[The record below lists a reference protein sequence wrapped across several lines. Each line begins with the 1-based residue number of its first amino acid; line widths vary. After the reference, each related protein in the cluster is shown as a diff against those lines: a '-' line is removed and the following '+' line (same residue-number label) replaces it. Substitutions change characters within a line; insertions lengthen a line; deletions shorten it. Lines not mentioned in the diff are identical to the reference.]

1 MNTDTANND
10 LIEETAA
17 RWVMR
22 LDRGDLS
29 AREQREFDHWL
40 EVASRHRGAFIG
52 AQAHWLDFDRV
63 TALAA
68 GSAVPMRVRPMQ
80 YLRAAALVAV
90 FFAGVLALLSA
101 SQHFLGGR
109 ETTGLGEIRRLTL
122 EDGSTVALN
131 TSSVVQVMFD
141 RHERRIVLRRGEAS
155 FRVAHDQNRPFVV
168 EARDVSV
175 RALGTAFITRLRPQS
190 VAVTVTEGVVEV
202 VRNPE
207 RARAGEPVQSRR
219 LERNQA
225 VVVTGDSNPIAAS
238 NLSPNEVARRLA
250 WQEGWLVF
258 EGELLDHAVV
268 EVNRY
273 SSVPVV
279 LDAPWLGEK
288 SFVGVF
294 RIGDTRAFARAAA
307 AAYGVRVVEEGG
319 ALHLME

>member
-1 MNTDTANND
+1 MSTDTANND

-22 LDRGDLS
+22 LDRGALTV
-29 AREQREFDHWL
+29 AEQTEFDGWL
-40 EVASRHRGAFIG
+40 AAAPRHRGAFIG

-68 GSAVPMRVRPMQ
+68 GGPAQAPDRRMR
-80 YLRAAALVAV
+80 YLRAAAVAAV
-90 FFAGVLALLSA
+90 FCAGALAVLGAA
-101 SQHFLGGR
+101 QHFFGGR

-131 TSSVVQVMFD
+131 THSVVQVKFD

-155 FRVAHDQNRPFVV
+155 FRVAQDRNRPFLV
-168 EARDVSV
+168 EARDVSI
-175 RALGTAFITRLRPQS
+175 RALGTAFVTRLRPRS

-207 RARAGEPVQSRR
+207 STATRAAPRAQRVG
-219 LERNQA
+219 RNQA
-225 VVVTGDSNPIAAS
+225 VVAESSRPIAAQT
-238 NLSPNEVARRLA
+238 LSASEVARRLA
-250 WQEGWLVF
+250 WQEGWLMF
-258 EGELLDHAVV
+258 EGESLEQAVI

-273 SSVPVV
+273 SSTPVV
-279 LDAPWLGEK
+279 LDAPWLAEK

-294 RIGDTRAFARAAA
+294 RTGDTRAFAHAAA
-307 AAYGVRVVEEGG
+307 AAYGVRVVERAG
-319 ALHLME
+319 ALHLTE